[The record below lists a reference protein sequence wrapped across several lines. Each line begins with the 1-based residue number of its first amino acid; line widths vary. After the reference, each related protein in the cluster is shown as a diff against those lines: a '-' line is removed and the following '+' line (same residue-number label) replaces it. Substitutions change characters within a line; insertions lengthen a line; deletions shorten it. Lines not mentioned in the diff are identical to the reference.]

1 MKNNTRFSICLL
13 FLWMSMSFCLAA
25 ETYSQETFFTI
36 ESNNLTVK
44 EVFNKIEKESE
55 YIFFYLDN
63 SVDLNRKVSV
73 KARKEQV
80 SKILDQIFEGTD
92 THYYISDRQIIISK
106 DEKAAPVSL
115 QQKGQTITGIVKD
128 ATGEPAI
135 GANIVEKGTTNGT
148 ITDMNGQ
155 FTLTVNPKA
164 VLQISYIGFN
174 TLDMPVGNKSSLT
187 IKLTEDTKALDEVV
201 VVGYGVMRKSDLTGS
216 VGSVKSDV
224 IQKQAISS
232 FDQGLQGKVAGV
244 QVMATSGS
252 PGGVVDIR
260 IRGGNSLT
268 SGNQP
273 LYVID
278 GYPVTAGGSAGGS
291 GAGQNPLATLNPGDI
306 ESMEILKD
314 ASATAIYGS
323 KGSAGV
329 ILITTKNPESGKV
342 NVEYNGY
349 INFKTPYELP
359 EMMSAGQFAELAND
373 YVNEINASTG
383 SSMSEFY
390 TPEQIQEFYQNGGYD
405 YIDKVFR
412 NMSIEHTHE
421 LSISGGSEKTKFLFS
436 GSYNDNQGIV
446 NNSWGKPKKFL
457 YSLFS
462 IQQFAHWRINLSEH
476 FISDRRKRGLSD
488 EQFD

>member
-1 MKNNTRFSICLL
+1 MPAV
-13 FLWMSMSFCLAA
+13 LWMSVNICLAT

-44 EVFNKIEKESE
+44 EVLNKIEKESE
-55 YIFFYLDN
+55 YIFFYMDN

-73 KARKEQV
+73 KAEKEQV
-80 SKILDQIFEGTD
+80 SKILDQIFEGTN

-106 DEKAAPVSL
+106 DEKAAVPVSL

-128 ATGEPAI
+128 ATGEPVI
-135 GANIVEKGTTNGT
+135 GANIIEKGTTNGT
-148 ITDMNGQ
+148 ITDMNGR
-155 FTLTVNPKA
+155 FTLTVTPKA
-164 VLQISYIGFN
+164 ILQISYIGFN
-174 TLDMPVGNKSSLT
+174 TQEVPVGNKASLT
-187 IKLTEDTKALDEVV
+187 IKLAEDTKALDEVV

-306 ESMEILKD
+306 ESTEILKD
-314 ASATAIYGS
+314 ASATSIYGS
-323 KGSAGV
+323 RGANGV
-329 ILITTKNPESGKV
+329 ILITTKRGKT
-342 NVEYNGY
+342 G
-349 INFKTPYELP
+349 KTT
-359 EMMSAGQFAELAND
+359 
-373 YVNEINASTG
+373 VT
-383 SSMSEFY
+383 
-390 TPEQIQEFYQNGGYD
+390 YD
-405 YIDKVFR
+405 
-412 NMSIEHTHE
+412 
-421 LSISGGSEKTKFLFS
+421 
-436 GSYNDNQGIV
+436 
-446 NNSWGKPKKFL
+446 
-457 YSLFS
+457 
-462 IQQFAHWRINLSEH
+462 
-476 FISDRRKRGLSD
+476 
-488 EQFD
+488 

>member
-128 ATGEPAI
+128 ATGEPVI

-314 ASATAIYGS
+314 ASATSIYGS
-323 KGSAGV
+323 RGANGV
-329 ILITTKNPESGKV
+329 ILITTKKG
-342 NVEYNGY
+342 
-349 INFKTPYELP
+349 
-359 EMMSAGQFAELAND
+359 
-373 YVNEINASTG
+373 
-383 SSMSEFY
+383 
-390 TPEQIQEFYQNGGYD
+390 
-405 YIDKVFR
+405 
-412 NMSIEHTHE
+412 
-421 LSISGGSEKTKFLFS
+421 
-436 GSYNDNQGIV
+436 
-446 NNSWGKPKKFL
+446 
-457 YSLFS
+457 
-462 IQQFAHWRINLSEH
+462 
-476 FISDRRKRGLSD
+476 
-488 EQFD
+488 